1 MHDSSTPSGSGL
13 TPTQRLVFDLAASGL
28 TNNEIAT
35 ALGIS
40 RNAVRFHLKSI
51 HAILGTG
58 SDRSLLVRVGAA
70 PIRRLLALIPPC
82 LAPQT
87 AGVIAV
93 LGVSLA
99 GMLVVRAAH
108 SRADDRA
115 GTSSGSVASA
125 LPDGAF
131 CLGEMAPASSE
142 ETFLIDQRCF
152 ATEQAAADYLRS
164 AGQR

>member
-13 TPTQRLVFDLAASGL
+13 TPTQRIVLDLAASGL

-58 SDRSLLVRVGAA
+58 SDRSLLVRVGVA
-70 PIRRLLALIPPC
+70 PIRRLLALVPPF
-82 LAPQT
+82 LTRQA
-87 AGVIAV
+87 AGVVAV

-108 SRADDRA
+108 SRADDHA
-115 GTSSGSVASA
+115 ATSNGSA
-125 LPDGAF
+125 LSTQRNGAF
-131 CLGEMAPASSE
+131 CLGEMAPAPSAG
-142 ETFLIDQRCF
+142 TFVIDERCF
-152 ATEQAAADYLRS
+152 ATEQAAEDYLRS
-164 AGQR
+164 ASQR